1 MQVMIKP
8 FSQACENNKGPILEV
23 LKTAFNKTK
32 SVLEVGSGTG
42 QHSVFFAEQLPH
54 LQWYTS
60 DRRINHEG
68 INLWLKEA
76 NLTNLHGPLELD
88 LNYAWPVNNV
98 DAIYTANTFHI
109 VSWQL
114 VEQFFKGVTTH
125 LVSQGVVC
133 IYGPFK
139 YQGQFTSASNEEF
152 DRFLTQRDPF
162 SGIRDFEAIEQLAR
176 HAGLTLISDTAMPA
190 NNQLLVFKRQ

>member
-1 MQVMIKP
+1 MIKP

-60 DRRINHEG
+60 DRHINHEG

-114 VEQFFKGVTTH
+114 VEQFFKGVSTH

-162 SGIRDFEAIEQLAR
+162 SGIRDFEAIEQLATQ
-176 HAGLTLISDTAMPA
+176 ASLTLISDTAMPA

>member
-23 LKTAFNKTK
+23 LKTVFNKTE
-32 SVLEVGSGTG
+32 SVLEIGSGTG

-60 DRRINHEG
+60 DRHINHEG

-76 NLTNLHGPLELD
+76 NLTNLHGALELD
-88 LNYAWPVNNV
+88 VNYAWPVNNV

-114 VEQFFKGVTTH
+114 VEQFFKGVSTH

-162 SGIRDFEAIEQLAR
+162 SGIRDFEAIEQLATQ
-176 HAGLTLISDTAMPA
+176 ASLTLISDTAMPA

>member
-23 LKTAFNKTK
+23 LKTVFNKTE
-32 SVLEVGSGTG
+32 SVLEIGSGTG

-60 DRRINHEG
+60 DRHINHEG

-114 VEQFFKGVTTH
+114 VEQFLKGVSTH

-162 SGIRDFEAIEQLAR
+162 SGIRDFEAIEQLATQ
-176 HAGLTLISDTAMPA
+176 AGLTLISDTAMPA

>member
-23 LKTAFNKTK
+23 LKTVFNKTE
-32 SVLEVGSGTG
+32 SVLEIGSGTG

-54 LQWYTS
+54 LQWYAS

-114 VEQFFKGVTTH
+114 VEQFLKGVSTH

-162 SGIRDFEAIEQLAR
+162 SGIRDFEAIEQLATQ
-176 HAGLTLISDTAMPA
+176 AGLTLISDTAMPA

>member
-1 MQVMIKP
+1 MIKP

-68 INLWLKEA
+68 INLWHKEA

>member
-23 LKTAFNKTK
+23 LKTAFNKTE
-32 SVLEVGSGTG
+32 SVLEIGSGTG

-114 VEQFFKGVTTH
+114 VEQFFKGVSTH

-162 SGIRDFEAIEQLAR
+162 SGIRDFEAIEQLATQ
-176 HAGLTLISDTAMPA
+176 AGLTLISDTAMPA

>member
-1 MQVMIKP
+1 VQVMIKP

-23 LKTAFNKTK
+23 LKTVFNKTE
-32 SVLEVGSGTG
+32 SVLEIGSGTG

-60 DRRINHEG
+60 DRHINHEG

-114 VEQFFKGVTTH
+114 VEQFLKGVSTH

-162 SGIRDFEAIEQLAR
+162 SGIRDFEAIEQLATQ
-176 HAGLTLISDTAMPA
+176 AGLTLISDTAMPA

>member
-23 LKTAFNKTK
+23 LKTVFNKTE
-32 SVLEVGSGTG
+32 SVLEIGSGTG

-60 DRRINHEG
+60 DRHINHEG

-114 VEQFFKGVTTH
+114 VEQFFKGVSTH

-162 SGIRDFEAIEQLAR
+162 SGIRDFEAIEQLATQ
-176 HAGLTLISDTAMPA
+176 ASLTLISDTAMPA

>member
-1 MQVMIKP
+1 
-8 FSQACENNKGPILEV
+8 
-23 LKTAFNKTK
+23 
-32 SVLEVGSGTG
+32 
-42 QHSVFFAEQLPH
+42 VFFAEQLPH

-114 VEQFFKGVTTH
+114 VEQFFKGISTH
-125 LVSQGVVC
+125 LASQGVVC

-162 SGIRDFEAIEQLAR
+162 SGIRDFEAIEQLATQ
-176 HAGLTLISDTAMPA
+176 AGLRLISDTAMPA

>member
-32 SVLEVGSGTG
+32 SVLEIGSGTG

-54 LQWYTS
+54 LLWYTS
-60 DRRINHEG
+60 DRHINHEG

-114 VEQFFKGVTTH
+114 VEQFFKGVSMH
-125 LVSQGVVC
+125 LASQGVVC

>member
-23 LKTAFNKTK
+23 LKTVFNKTE
-32 SVLEVGSGTG
+32 SVLEIGSGTG

-60 DRRINHEG
+60 DRHINHEG

-114 VEQFFKGVTTH
+114 VEQFFKGVSTH

-162 SGIRDFEAIEQLAR
+162 SGIRDFEAIEQLATQ
-176 HAGLTLISDTAMPA
+176 AGLTLISDTATPA

>member
-1 MQVMIKP
+1 MIKP

-23 LKTAFNKTK
+23 LKTAFNKTE
-32 SVLEVGSGTG
+32 SVLEIGSGTG

-60 DRRINHEG
+60 DRHINHEG

-114 VEQFFKGVTTH
+114 VEQFFKGVSTH

-162 SGIRDFEAIEQLAR
+162 SGIRDFEAIEQLATQ
-176 HAGLTLISDTAMPA
+176 ASLTLISDTAMPA

>member
-1 MQVMIKP
+1 MIKP

-23 LKTAFNKTK
+23 LKTVFNKTE

-42 QHSVFFAEQLPH
+42 QHSVLFAEQLPH

-114 VEQFFKGVTTH
+114 VEQFFKGVSTH
-125 LVSQGVVC
+125 LASRGVVC

>member
-1 MQVMIKP
+1 MIKP

-23 LKTAFNKTK
+23 LKTVFNKTE
-32 SVLEVGSGTG
+32 SVLEIGSGTG

-60 DRRINHEG
+60 DRHINHEG

-114 VEQFFKGVTTH
+114 VEQFLKGVSTH

-162 SGIRDFEAIEQLAR
+162 SGIRDFEAIEQLATQ
-176 HAGLTLISDTAMPA
+176 ASLTLISDTAMPA

>member
-1 MQVMIKP
+1 MIKP

-23 LKTAFNKTK
+23 LKTVFNKTK

-68 INLWLKEA
+68 INLWHKEA

-114 VEQFFKGVTTH
+114 VEQFFKGVSTH

>member
-114 VEQFFKGVTTH
+114 VEQFFKGVSTH

-162 SGIRDFEAIEQLAR
+162 SGIRDFEAIEQLATQ
-176 HAGLTLISDTAMPA
+176 AGLTLISDTAMPA

>member
-1 MQVMIKP
+1 MIKP

-23 LKTAFNKTK
+23 LKTAFNKTE
-32 SVLEVGSGTG
+32 SVLEIGSGTG

-114 VEQFFKGVTTH
+114 VEQFFKGVSTH

-162 SGIRDFEAIEQLAR
+162 SGIRDFEAIEQLATQ
-176 HAGLTLISDTAMPA
+176 AGLTLISDTAMPA

>member
-23 LKTAFNKTK
+23 LKTVFNKTE
-32 SVLEVGSGTG
+32 SVLEIGSGTG

-114 VEQFFKGVTTH
+114 VEQFFKGVSTH

-162 SGIRDFEAIEQLAR
+162 SGIRDFEAIEQLATQ
-176 HAGLTLISDTAMPA
+176 AGLTLISDTAMPA

>member
-1 MQVMIKP
+1 MIKP

-54 LQWYTS
+54 LQWYAS

-68 INLWLKEA
+68 INLWHKEA

>member
-1 MQVMIKP
+1 MIKP

-23 LKTAFNKTK
+23 LKTVFNKTE
-32 SVLEVGSGTG
+32 SVLEIGSGTG

-114 VEQFFKGVTTH
+114 VEQFFKGVSTH

-162 SGIRDFEAIEQLAR
+162 SGIRDFEAIEQLATQ
-176 HAGLTLISDTAMPA
+176 AGLTLISDTAMPA

>member
-23 LKTAFNKTK
+23 LKTVFNKTE
-32 SVLEVGSGTG
+32 SVLEIGSGTG

-114 VEQFFKGVTTH
+114 VEQFFKGVSTH

-162 SGIRDFEAIEQLAR
+162 SGIRDFEAIEQLATQ
-176 HAGLTLISDTAMPA
+176 ASLTLISDTAMPA

>member
-1 MQVMIKP
+1 VQVMIKP

-88 LNYAWPVNNV
+88 LNYAWPRP
-98 DAIYTANTFHI
+98 
-109 VSWQL
+109 S
-114 VEQFFKGVTTH
+114 
-125 LVSQGVVC
+125 
-133 IYGPFK
+133 
-139 YQGQFTSASNEEF
+139 
-152 DRFLTQRDPF
+152 
-162 SGIRDFEAIEQLAR
+162 
-176 HAGLTLISDTAMPA
+176 
-190 NNQLLVFKRQ
+190 

>member
-1 MQVMIKP
+1 MIKP

-32 SVLEVGSGTG
+32 SVLEIGSGTG

-68 INLWLKEA
+68 INLWHKEA

-114 VEQFFKGVTTH
+114 AEQFFKGVTTH